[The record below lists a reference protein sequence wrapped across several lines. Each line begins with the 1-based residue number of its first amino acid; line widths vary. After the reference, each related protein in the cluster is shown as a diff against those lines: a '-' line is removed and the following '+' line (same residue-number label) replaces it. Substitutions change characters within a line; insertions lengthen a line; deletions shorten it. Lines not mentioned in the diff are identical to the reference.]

1 MKKLLPTL
9 LAMALASASPVIQ
22 AAEETPPANGTAV
35 AETTMTSTDLDEVE
49 QALNESA
56 TPEPIDPGLR
66 IEDEISAYKQGP
78 GRSFVT
84 KAREGKLY
92 FGVGQ
97 ANVMLRPEDR
107 NWGNARVM
115 AYKEAL
121 LNAKADYLIH
131 LGTSV
136 VASSATRLFD
146 DASQMPE
153 FSPEELA
160 SSTKLG
166 ELLDKAVAVAGGML
180 DEKLTEMGID
190 PEEFRAAPTEKRA
203 TLFES
208 SVSDSV
214 TQRARH
220 ELTGV
225 IPVKTFE
232 ANDSEGNH
240 VVAVAIVASPKMRA
254 FIDDVIRSKGDI
266 APNPDKASSVPLEQ
280 LFADKSALINEF
292 GIRRLYDEKGYPVLV
307 SFGQSSN
314 PYRGNDYQQRY
325 DNRKVSYAAAQS
337 DAFGNFATLFKSTGT
352 FDDSKSDVMQNR
364 RVGIVRAEGRDLS
377 ESEESS
383 KEFIRALERE
393 MEASG
398 RVRDLAGTS
407 ELLRWTAKHPL
418 YGHEIN
424 GVIYVWHPVAESNA
438 RALRDYKP
446 KQDKPSPTAA
456 PVTKGQAGASQS
468 MDLMSADDF

>member
-9 LAMALASASPVIQ
+9 LAVALTTTAPFAL
-22 AAEETPPANGTAV
+22 AAEEQAPANSATVSEIPMSDA
-35 AETTMTSTDLDEVE
+35 DLGEVE
-49 QALNESA
+49 QAMNESA
-56 TPEPIDPGLR
+56 KPEPIDPGLE
-66 IEDEISAYKQGP
+66 IEKAVAAYKQGP
-78 GRSFVT
+78 GSLFVA
-84 KAREGKLY
+84 KARAGKLY
-92 FGVGQ
+92 FGIGQ
-97 ANVMLRPEDR
+97 ANVMARPEDR
-107 NWGNARVM
+107 NWGNARIM

-121 LNAKADYLIH
+121 LNAKAEYLTH

-153 FSPEELA
+153 FTPEELA

-180 DEKLTEMGID
+180 DEKLTDMGID

-203 TLFES
+203 ILFER
-208 SVSDSV
+208 SVSDTV
-214 TQRARH
+214 TLRARH

-232 ANDSEGNH
+232 ANDSDGNH

-266 APNPDKASSVPLEQ
+266 APDPSKASPATLEQ
-280 LFADKSALINEF
+280 LFADQNALINEF
-292 GIRRLYDEKGYPVLV
+292 GIRRLYDEQGYPVLV

-314 PYRGNDYQQRY
+314 PYRGSDYQQRY
-325 DNRKVSYAAAQS
+325 DNRKVSYAAARA

-352 FDDSKSDVMQNR
+352 FDESKSDVMQNQR
-364 RVGIVRAEGRDLS
+364 IGIVRAEGRDLS
-377 ESEESS
+377 ESEETSR
-383 KEFIRALERE
+383 EFIRALEQE

-398 RVRDLAGTS
+398 RVKDLAGTS
-407 ELLRWTAKHPL
+407 ELLHWTAKHPL

-424 GVIYVWHPVAESNA
+424 GVIYVWHPVAEANA

-446 KQDKPSPTAA
+446 AQAKPSPAA
-456 PVTKGQAGASQS
+456 EPVTKGQAGTSQS
-468 MDLMSADDF
+468 MNLMSADDF

>member
-1 MKKLLPTL
+1 MKKLLPTM
-9 LAMALASASPVIQ
+9 LAVALASTTHFAL
-22 AAEETPPANGTAV
+22 AAEEQTPTDSITG
-35 AETTMTSTDLDEVE
+35 AEAPMSSSDLNEVE
-49 QALNESA
+49 QALDESA
-56 TPEPIDPGLR
+56 KPEPIDPGMQ
-66 IEDEISAYKQGP
+66 IEDAIAAYKQGE
-78 GRSFVT
+78 GRGFVT

-97 ANVMLRPEDR
+97 ASVMLRPEDR

-121 LNAKADYLIH
+121 LNAKADYLTH
-131 LGTSV
+131 LGVNV
-136 VASSATRLFD
+136 VANSVTRLFD
-146 DASQMPE
+146 DPSQMPS
-153 FSPEELA
+153 FTPEELT
-160 SSTKLG
+160 SSSKLG

-203 TLFES
+203 LLFER
-208 SVSDSV
+208 SVSE
-214 TQRARH
+214 TTTRRARH

-225 IPVKTFE
+225 IPVNTFE
-232 ANDSEGNH
+232 ANDSDGNH

-266 APNPDKASSVPLEQ
+266 TPNPSKASSIPLEQ
-280 LFADKSALINEF
+280 VFSDKSALIDEF
-292 GIRRLYDEKGYPVLV
+292 GIRRMFDEQGYPVLV

-325 DNRKVSYAAAQS
+325 DNRKVSFAAAEAE
-337 DAFGNFATLFKSTGT
+337 AFGNFATLFKSTGT
-352 FDDSKSDVMQNR
+352 FDESTSQVMQNQR
-364 RVGIVRAEGRDLS
+364 IGIVRAEGRDLS
-377 ESEESS
+377 ESEETSR
-383 KEFIRALERE
+383 EFIRALEQE

-398 RVRDLAGTS
+398 RVQDLAGTR

-424 GVIYVWHPVAESNA
+424 GVIYVWHPVAEANA

-446 KQDKPSPTAA
+446 AQAKPSADTKPAVKA
-456 PVTKGQAGASQS
+456 PASVQRS